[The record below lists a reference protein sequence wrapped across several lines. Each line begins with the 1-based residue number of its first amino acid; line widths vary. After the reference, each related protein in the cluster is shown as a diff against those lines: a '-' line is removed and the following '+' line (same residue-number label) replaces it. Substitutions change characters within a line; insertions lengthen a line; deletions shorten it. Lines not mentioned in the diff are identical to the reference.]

1 MAAKGNF
8 FFDKVM
14 PMVYG
19 IGAAV
24 VIVGALFKIRHL
36 PGADL
41 MLTVGLLTEAAI
53 FFLSSFQPHNAVKE
67 HDWSLVYPELSEGY
81 DPSTNDNRFRD
92 KTPAPN
98 GLTGKLDDM
107 LKNANVTPEALT
119 NLGQGL
125 NRLSATTAQLGQLGD
140 ATNATD
146 EYTKKVRTAAQSL
159 ERINESYANTVEAV
173 SAMSN
178 ATGDA
183 KEYHMQVQNVTKNLG
198 ALNAVYEMELQ
209 DANTHLKSMNQ
220 FYGTLGKAMENMVQ
234 AGKDTESMQ
243 AQVADLTG
251 NLTSLNR
258 VYGNMLNAMRAGA
271 AS

>member
-1 MAAKGNF
+1 
-8 FFDKVM
+8 M
-14 PMVYG
+14 PKIYG

-24 VIVGALFKIRHL
+24 VIVGALFKIEHWA
-36 PGADL
+36 GADI
-41 MLTVGLLTEAAI
+41 MLIVGLGTEAVI
-53 FFLSSFQPHNAVKE
+53 FFLSAFQPAHKE

-81 DPSTNDNRFRD
+81 DPSTGNPSLSTSDGSA
-92 KTPAPN
+92 K
-98 GLTGKLDDM
+98 GLTMKLDDM

-125 NRLSATTAQLGQLGD
+125 NRLSTTTSQLSQLGE
-140 ATNATD
+140 ATNVTD
-146 EYTKKVRTAAQSL
+146 EYTKKVRSAADSL
-159 ERINESYANTVEAV
+159 EKINVAYSNTVDAI

-178 ATGDA
+178 ATSDA

-220 FYGTLGKAMENMVQ
+220 FYGTLSKAMDNMTQ
-234 AGKDTESMQ
+234 AGKDTESFQ
-243 AQVADLTG
+243 KQVADLTG

-271 AS
+271 QA

>member
-1 MAAKGNF
+1 MAAKSNF
-8 FFDKVM
+8 FYDKVM

-41 MLTVGLLTEAAI
+41 MLTIGLLTEAAI
-53 FFLSSFQPHNAVKE
+53 FFLSSFQPTSKDP
-67 HDWSLVYPELSEGY
+67 DWSLVYPELSEGY
-81 DPSTNDNRFRD
+81 DPSTGNKSFGAQSNG
-92 KTPAPN
+92 T
-98 GLTGKLDDM
+98 GLTKKLDDM
-107 LKNANVTPEALT
+107 LKDANVTPEAIA

-125 NRLSATTAQLGQLGD
+125 NRLSATTAQLGQLGE
-140 ATNATD
+140 ATNVTD

-159 ERINESYANTVEAV
+159 ERINEAYSNTVEAV
-173 SAMSN
+173 TAMSS
-178 ATGDA
+178 ATADA

-220 FYGTLGKAMENMVQ
+220 FYGTLSQAMTNMTN
-234 AGKDTESMQ
+234 AGKDTEQ
-243 AQVADLTG
+243 FQKQVADLTG

-258 VYGNMLNAMRAGA
+258 VYGNMLNAMRAG
-271 AS
+271 S

>member
-1 MAAKGNF
+1 MAVKKNF
-8 FFDKVM
+8 LYDDVM
-14 PMVYG
+14 PKVYG

-24 VIVGALFKIRHL
+24 VIIGALFKILHWK
-36 PGADL
+36 GADIML
-41 MLTVGLLTEAAI
+41 MVGLGTEAVI
-53 FFLSSFQPHNAVKE
+53 FFLSAFQPHQAE
-67 HDWSLVYPELSEGY
+67 TDWALVYPELSEGY
-81 DPSTNDNRFRD
+81 DPSTNDNRFRE

-125 NRLSATTAQLGQLGD
+125 NRLSATTAQLGKLGD

-146 EYTKKVRTAAQSL
+146 EYTQKVRTAAQSL
-159 ERINESYANTVEAV
+159 DGINKAYSNTVEAIT
-173 SAMSN
+173 SLSN

-183 KEYHMQVQNVTKNLG
+183 KEYHLQVQNVTKNLG

-220 FYGTLGKAMENMVQ
+220 FYSTLGKAMENMIQ

-243 AQVADLTG
+243 HQVADLTT

-258 VYGNMLNAMRAGA
+258 VYGNMLNAMRAGSA
-271 AS
+271 A

>member
-1 MAAKGNF
+1 MAAKGNV

-14 PMVYG
+14 PFIYG

-24 VIVGALFKIRHL
+24 VIVGALFKIEHWQ
-36 PGADL
+36 GADI
-41 MLTVGLLTEAAI
+41 MLIVGLGTEAFI
-53 FFLSSFQPHNAVKE
+53 FICSSFQPHQAE
-67 HDWSLVYPELSEGY
+67 TDWGLVYPELSEGY
-81 DPSTNDNRFRD
+81 DPSTNDNSFRD

-146 EYTKKVRTAAQSL
+146 EYTAKVRTAAQSL
-159 ERINESYANTVEAV
+159 DGINKAYSNTVEAIT
-173 SAMSN
+173 SLSN

-183 KEYHMQVQNVTKNLG
+183 KEYHLQVQNVTKNLG

-234 AGKDTESMQ
+234 AGKDTESLQ
-243 AQVADLTG
+243 GQVADLTG

-258 VYGNMLNAMRAGA
+258 VYGNMLTAMRAGS

>member
-1 MAAKGNF
+1 MAVKKNF
-8 FFDKVM
+8 LYDTLM
-14 PMVYG
+14 PKIYG

-24 VIVGALFKIRHL
+24 VIVGALFKIQHL
-36 PGADL
+36 PGAGP
-41 MLTVGLLTEAAI
+41 MLTVGLLTEAVI
-53 FFLSSFQPHNAVKE
+53 FFLSAFQPHQAE
-67 HDWSLVYPELSEGY
+67 TDWALVYPELSEGY
-81 DPSTNDNRFRD
+81 DPSTNDNRFRE

-125 NRLSATTAQLGQLGD
+125 NRLSATTAQLGQLGE
-140 ATNATD
+140 ATNVTD
-146 EYTKKVRTAAQSL
+146 DYTKKVRAAAQSL

-183 KEYHMQVQNVTKNLG
+183 KEYHLQVQNVTKNLG

-220 FYGTLGKAMENMVQ
+220 FYGTLGKAMENMIQ
-234 AGKDTESMQ
+234 AGKDTENMQ
-243 AQVADLTG
+243 VQVADLTG

-258 VYGNMLNAMRAGA
+258 VYGNMLNAMRAGSA
-271 AS
+271 A

>member
-1 MAAKGNF
+1 MAVKKNF
-8 FFDKVM
+8 LYDTLM
-14 PMVYG
+14 PKIYG

-24 VIVGALFKIRHL
+24 VIVGALFKIQHL
-36 PGADL
+36 PGAGP
-41 MLTVGLLTEAAI
+41 MLTVGLLTEAVI
-53 FFLSSFQPHNAVKE
+53 FFLSAFQPHQAE
-67 HDWSLVYPELSEGY
+67 TDWALVYPELSEGY
-81 DPSTNDNRFRD
+81 DPSTNDNRFRE

-125 NRLSATTAQLGQLGD
+125 SRLSATTAQLGQLGE
-140 ATNATD
+140 ATNVTD

-178 ATGDA
+178 ATNDA
-183 KEYHMQVQNVTKNLG
+183 KEYHLQVQNVTKNLG

-220 FYGTLGKAMENMVQ
+220 FYGTLGKAMENMIQ
-234 AGKDTESMQ
+234 AGKDTENMQ
-243 AQVADLTG
+243 VQVADLTG

-258 VYGNMLNAMRAGA
+258 VYGNMLNAMRAGSA
-271 AS
+271 A

>member
-8 FFDKVM
+8 LYDQVM
-14 PMVYG
+14 PKVYG

-24 VIVGALFKIRHL
+24 VIIGALFKILHWKF
-36 PGADL
+36 ADQML
-41 MLTVGLLTEAAI
+41 MVGLGTEALI
-53 FFLSSFQPHNAVKE
+53 FFLSAFQPHQAD
-67 HDWSLVYPELSEGY
+67 HDWALVYPELSEGY
-81 DPSTNDNRFRD
+81 DPSTDDNRFRN
-92 KTPAPN
+92 KAPQPN

-146 EYTKKVRTAAQSL
+146 EYTQKVRTAAQSL
-159 ERINESYANTVEAV
+159 DGINKAYSNTVEAIT
-173 SAMSN
+173 SLSN

-183 KEYHMQVQNVTKNLG
+183 KEYHLQVQNVTKNLG

-220 FYGTLGKAMENMVQ
+220 FYGTLGKAMENMTQ
-234 AGKDTESMQ
+234 AGKDTESLQ
-243 AQVADLTG
+243 LQVADLTG
-251 NLTSLNR
+251 NLSSLNR